1 MRRVGFV
8 AFLLMLGS
16 SVSGELTEGGRAAAT
31 SRSGTD
37 EHSPPTQPFAVGLR
51 ELLQSRGLGLRTL
64 ARMLTEAAR
73 PDLTGEARTDAIESR
88 RRAVARWA
96 NGYNVPNERS
106 TRAIAAALDVDPDTL
121 LALRS
126 TRPRPERLLAS
137 ELLAARA
144 EVEATRAELKAI
156 HGEFEALQALRADE
170 LDELERRFA
179 TRLAPMIRATIIDL
193 LAEDRRAS
201 ADF

>member
-1 MRRVGFV
+1 MRRAGFV

-16 SVSGELTEGGRAAAT
+16 SVSGDLTEGGRASPT
-31 SRSGTD
+31 SRSGTY
-37 EHSPPTQPFAVGLR
+37 EHSPPTQSFAVGLR

-73 PDLTGEARTDAIESR
+73 PDLTGDARTDAIESR

-156 HGEFEALQALRADE
+156 HGQFEALQALRADE

>member
-1 MRRVGFV
+1 
-8 AFLLMLGS
+8 MLI
-16 SVSGELTEGGRAAAT
+16 
-31 SRSGTD
+31 
-37 EHSPPTQPFAVGLR
+37 
-51 ELLQSRGLGLRTL
+51 
-64 ARMLTEAAR
+64 EAAR
-73 PDLTGEARTDAIESR
+73 PDLTGDARTDAIESR

-170 LDELERRFA
+170 LDDLERRFA